1 MEVQFSVVYGNKSS
15 VIPINGP
22 IRNNTDKEKGVEKL
36 NRQAFLHI
44 DVLGHVT
51 EGHYD

>member
-1 MEVQFSVVYGNKSS
+1 MEFQFSVAYDNKLG
-15 VIPINGP
+15 VILVNGL